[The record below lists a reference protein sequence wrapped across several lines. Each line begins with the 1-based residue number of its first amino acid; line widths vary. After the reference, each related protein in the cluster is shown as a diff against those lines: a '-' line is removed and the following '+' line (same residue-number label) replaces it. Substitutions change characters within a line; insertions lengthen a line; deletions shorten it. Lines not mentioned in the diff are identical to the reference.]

1 MLSRINPNFSVGAT
15 ILKIIHAM
23 IQILLNLKPLTVRL
37 FSCVCVKG
45 VAKVAKKAFRCGC
58 TLKSSFR
65 SSQFNMCVSTEYRV
79 HRVKIATGV
88 HPFHLDGKISPELW
102 CTLLLSGLM
111 HSSLF
116 LLYPSICTLCLG
128 HTDEDSFGHSLR
140 GSPLPH
146 VQDERI
152 VVSYSG
158 NRRPGPFVTS
168 ESQLTHRNAVSHAE
182 KVSTIPLVS

>member
-1 MLSRINPNFSVGAT
+1 MYAASD
-15 ILKIIHAM
+15 
-23 IQILLNLKPLTVRL
+23 LTPGLRQYTH
-37 FSCVCVKG
+37 G
-45 VAKVAKKAFRCGC
+45 
-58 TLKSSFR
+58 
-65 SSQFNMCVSTEYRV
+65 
-79 HRVKIATGV
+79 
-88 HPFHLDGKISPELW
+88 PELP
-102 CTLLLSGLM
+102 CVARTLPPMTDPICSIIM
-111 HSSLF
+111 RDFYSS
-116 LLYPSICTLCLG
+116 PICTLCLG

-182 KVSTIPLVS
+182 KVSAVPLVS